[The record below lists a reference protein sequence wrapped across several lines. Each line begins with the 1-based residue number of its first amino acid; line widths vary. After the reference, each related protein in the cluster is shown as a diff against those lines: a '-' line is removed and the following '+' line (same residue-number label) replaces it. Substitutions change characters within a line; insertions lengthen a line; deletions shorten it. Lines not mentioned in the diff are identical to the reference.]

1 MDGAKSLEPLAI
13 RERKVEQNDI
23 HRLDSRTETLE
34 RPLQRIGHLHRELI
48 RRPIVQRLPNEAGIA
63 GVIFNEQ
70 DAGSLSCQII
80 YWAGSFTISTQNSSI
95 DLTTCRKRS
104 MPTGFVT

>member
-1 MDGAKSLEPLAI
+1 MDGAERLEPLAI
-13 RERKVEQNDI
+13 RERKVEQNNI
-23 HRLDSRTETLE
+23 HRLGGGHENLE
-34 RPLQRIGHLHRELI
+34 RLLQRFGNLHREFI
-48 RRPIVQRLPNEAGIA
+48 RRPIIQRLPNEAGIA

-95 DLTTCRKRS
+95 DLTTCIK
-104 MPTGFVT
+104 